1 MRLVHIS
8 DLHLGFRQ
16 YQRLT
21 PAGINQREAD
31 VAASFRRVID
41 KVIELRP
48 DIVVVAGDVF
58 HNVRPTN
65 PAILHAFA
73 QLSRLRQAL
82 PDTIVVVIAGNH
94 DTPRS
99 SETGCI
105 LRLFVQLGVEV
116 VDDAPRRL
124 SFRSTVYRFWPFP
137 TCPARPAQ
145 PSCPSRA
152 SATNVLLLHG
162 EIEGSCRQRQ
172 RRPIAHRSRS
182 RRRSLGRRDG
192 ATSRSA
198 TTTCTANCGERVLLR
213 IARLHERQVWGEL
226 HEERA
231 ARLPARDSSSTTAR
245 RAPTIPSGAAEPR
258 LVDLSAHL
266 RRRPIRRRFDA
277 AIRAAVDACPGGID
291 DKIVRLVLRD
301 VPRHVTRELNHKAI
315 RDYRRRA
322 LHFLLDP
329 RKPHITRNVGQ
340 GAPGRR
346 PSLADTLREKLSARA
361 IEADI
366 DRERLVSLGLYYL
379 SLAEVITAEPITPTP
394 SRWRPNEAQPAPA
407 DELPQHIGTAI
418 EFDSGLTGII
428 GPNGSGKSTVLEQS
442 RGRCTACRRR
452 AALGIDPVHPGARPF
467 GRSGGAGLRPWRS
480 PLPSSG
486 PDDAELISTDP
497 RRRSRTRSPASPS
510 SCGGGSA

>member
-1 MRLVHIS
+1 MRLVHLA

-41 KVIELRP
+41 KVVELRP
-48 DIVVVAGDVF
+48 EIVVIAGDVF

-124 SFRSTVYRFWPFP
+124 SFPEHGLSLLAVPDV
-137 TCPARPAQ
+137 PASRPALI
-145 PSCPSRA
+145 PEPGVRY
-152 SATNVLLLHG
+152 NVLLLHG
-162 EIEGSCRQRQ
+162 EIEGVLPAAATATDRASLEITKEELGAERWTYVALGHYHVYRQ
-172 RRPIAHRSRS
+172 IAANAYYSG
-182 RRRSLGRRDG
+182 SLDY
-192 ATSRSA
+192 TS
-198 TTTCTANCGERVLLR
+198 AN
-213 IARLHERQVWGEL
+213 VWGEL

-231 ARLPARDSSSTTAR
+231 ARLPGKGFIEHDLATGAHKFH
-245 RAPTIPSGAAEPR
+245 PVPPSRE
-258 LVDLSAHL
+258 LVDLP
-266 RRRPIRRRFDA
+266 PIAAGGLSVADVDA

-315 RDYRRRA
+315 REYRRRA

-379 SLAEVITAEPITPTP
+379 SLAESDHGGTDHAD
-394 SRWRPNEAQPAPA
+394 AQPV
-407 DELPQHIGTAI
+407 ETQ
-418 EFDSGLTGII
+418 
-428 GPNGSGKSTVLEQS
+428 
-442 RGRCTACRRR
+442 
-452 AALGIDPVHPGARPF
+452 
-467 GRSGGAGLRPWRS
+467 
-480 PLPSSG
+480 
-486 PDDAELISTDP
+486 
-497 RRRSRTRSPASPS
+497 
-510 SCGGGSA
+510 